1 MRSNV
6 HRCCLDSRCILTGD
20 TNRANLCHLRCTFR
34 GRLLFL
40 SSEIRTKSAQNFCAD
55 SFARLYAQFMFVL
68 NLCPRCKLMMYT
80 SRKLYFPMYMSR
92 VAVLYTACILFKF
105 IAQSAPIASWRT
117 DNLARSAREYT
128 FAHINHYSRLHTVVF
143 SYCMGTISSLVSKAR
158 SDGIA

>member
-68 NLCPRCKLMMYT
+68 NLCPRCKLLMYT

-105 IAQSAPIASWRT
+105 ISESAPVASWSTHIR
-117 DNLARSAREYT
+117 AREYT
-128 FAHINHYSRLHTVVF
+128 CTHINHYSRQYTQLSSATAWEPF
-143 SYCMGTISSLVSKAR
+143 QASFRRQDLMG
-158 SDGIA
+158 